1 MVKACHI
8 KSYKT
13 NGNYTNE
20 VISTFLKAKNFV
32 EKNNLMSLS
41 GISNSKII
49 FCNEDDFYST
59 YNSDRH
65 GLNNPDHVWDKKD
78 FIEELSKFSVPVLR
92 PLNYPDITPGR
103 GAIDIGPIAV
113 INLIGRVFMG
123 EYDSPFTAI
132 DNLLSTGFGKGKPI
146 FVDLHAETTSEKAAM
161 GWYLDGKVT
170 ALVGTHTHVPTA
182 DAQLFPGG
190 TGYMSDTGMCGDY
203 NSVIGMNRDNSLK
216 RFLKDSSVKKHYP
229 ALGKATISGLMVQAD
244 DETGLAKK
252 IEPIIVGGVLENKI

>member
-1 MVKACHI
+1 MKILMIGDVIARGGR
-8 KSYKT
+8 KT
-13 NGNYTNE
+13 LSKLLPTLKKDLSVDFVIAQGENSAGGFGHTLETTHEMIESGVDIITSGN
-20 VISTFLKAKNFV
+20 
-32 EKNNLMSLS
+32 
-41 GISNSKII
+41 
-49 FCNEDDFYST
+49 
-59 YNSDRH
+59 
-65 GLNNPDHVWDKKD
+65 HVWDKKD

-170 ALVGTHTHVPTA
+170 PLVGTHTHVPTA
-182 DAQLFPGG
+182 D
-190 TGYMSDTGMCGDY
+190 C
-203 NSVIGMNRDNSLK
+203 
-216 RFLKDSSVKKHYP
+216 
-229 ALGKATISGLMVQAD
+229 
-244 DETGLAKK
+244 K
-252 IEPIIVGGVLENKI
+252 ILN